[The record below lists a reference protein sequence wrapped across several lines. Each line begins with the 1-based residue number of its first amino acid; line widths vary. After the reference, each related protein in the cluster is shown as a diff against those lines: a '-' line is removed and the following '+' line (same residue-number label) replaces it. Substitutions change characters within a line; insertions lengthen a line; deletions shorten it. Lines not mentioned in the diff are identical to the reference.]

1 MVAGHHHTTASQVLH
16 LLQPCPLTPLP
27 GWSNKYNEWV
37 EESGLVRW
45 DKTLLE
51 KSAVAAGNPP
61 GDLAGRKVWGAGWEA
76 EAGMELAVSTTW
88 LQVRYVIGWSGA

>member
-1 MVAGHHHTTASQVLH
+1 MATCCCPAPPPLA
-16 LLQPCPLTPLP
+16 PPLTP

-51 KSAVAAGNPP
+51 QSAAAAGNPP
-61 GDLAGRKVWGAGWEA
+61 GDLAGRKVRGAARG
-76 EAGMELAVSTTW
+76 G
-88 LQVRYVIGWSGA
+88 